1 MEFEYFDC
9 VEAILQKVRFS
20 EAANM
25 CAGVDLLEK
34 CVMDHG
40 SIYIFGASHAGILS
54 QEMFYRAG
62 GLMLI
67 NPIFGK
73 EVSVEASPITLTS
86 DMERLV
92 GYGTAL
98 AKHRADFQIG
108 DVLIAHSVSG
118 RNPVTI
124 EVAQAAKD
132 AGASVIALTNLSYSK
147 TVSSRHPS
155 GKRLFE
161 LADVVVDNHGDIG
174 DAAVPIN
181 GLQQKVGP
189 RRSGTGGPHVQQG
202 GRRAGPGGAR
212 RGHERPR
219 GERDGGVPRVHRA
232 RLGGREAAALLHRR
246 APEG

>member
-1 MEFEYFDC
+1 MRASLAKRCFT
-9 VEAILQKVRFS
+9 VL
-20 EAANM
+20 AA
-25 CAGVDLLEK
+25 
-34 CVMDHG
+34 
-40 SIYIFGASHAGILS
+40 
-54 QEMFYRAG
+54 
-62 GLMLI
+62 LMLI

-118 RNPVTI
+118 RNPVTV

-155 GKRLFE
+155 GKATL
-161 LADVVVDNHGDIG
+161 
-174 DAAVPIN
+174 
-181 GLQQKVGP
+181 
-189 RRSGTGGPHVQQG
+189 
-202 GRRAGPGGAR
+202 
-212 RGHERPR
+212 
-219 GERDGGVPRVHRA
+219 
-232 RLGGREAAALLHRR
+232 
-246 APEG
+246 

>member
-62 GLMLI
+62 GLMPI

-98 AKHRADFQIG
+98 ASTVQTFRLVMCLSRIRYQG
-108 DVLIAHSVSG
+108 
-118 RNPVTI
+118 
-124 EVAQAAKD
+124 
-132 AGASVIALTNLSYSK
+132 VIPSLSRLPRLQRCRGQ
-147 TVSSRHPS
+147 VSSP
-155 GKRLFE
+155 
-161 LADVVVDNHGDIG
+161 
-174 DAAVPIN
+174 
-181 GLQQKVGP
+181 
-189 RRSGTGGPHVQQG
+189 
-202 GRRAGPGGAR
+202 
-212 RGHERPR
+212 
-219 GERDGGVPRVHRA
+219 
-232 RLGGREAAALLHRR
+232 
-246 APEG
+246 

>member
-189 RRSGTGGPHVQQG
+189 TSTVVGAAILNAMIAELVQSLV
-202 GRRAGPGGAR
+202 
-212 RGHERPR
+212 
-219 GERDGGVPRVHRA
+219 DGGVKTPPVFCSA
-232 RLGGREAAALLHRR
+232 NIDGGDELNRTLYEKYRNNIKYAF
-246 APEG
+246 

>member
-155 GKRLFE
+155 LSLLTLWLITTAISETRQFQLMGCNKKLVRHRPLW
-161 LADVVVDNHGDIG
+161 A
-174 DAAVPIN
+174 
-181 GLQQKVGP
+181 P
-189 RRSGTGGPHVQQG
+189 RF
-202 GRRAGPGGAR
+202 
-212 RGHERPR
+212 
-219 GERDGGVPRVHRA
+219 
-232 RLGGREAAALLHRR
+232 
-246 APEG
+246 